1 MCTSPILIKN
11 RSRRYVDGVS
21 KMFFRVPC
29 GHCKECLKSQ
39 QDEWFVRA
47 FFEYLR
53 CKNCGGHVFF
63 PTFSYN
69 KEHLPIYSD
78 DVMDY
83 HIPCFS
89 YKHILSLRNKLRV
102 YLTREGY
109 DAKGLRFIITSEFG
123 GRRGRP
129 HYHALFFCPFDIRID
144 KFLQLLQKSWIY
156 GFVMVSKKHG
166 LEVRSVNGIQY
177 CMKYCS
183 KEQYW
188 TKKYG
193 VDKYIYG
200 LKDRIANG
208 DDEAEYILKD
218 FRKCLPKHYQ
228 SVGFG
233 MQLVDI
239 LSKDYDSLIDG
250 RIDLS
255 KFGFITKNKFKF
267 TIPRYIKRKILFDKD
282 EYNTDIPS
290 FINFDIFE
298 QSFKKMI
305 DDSLIRFS
313 YLQSFSAFQNHFEPL
328 RLSPYVLRNEWHKI
342 CYVRNHIKDMIIY
355 NLVYRDVPINKADK
369 AFGDI
374 KFYTDFDNALFFS
387 FNQKFNFDEPREMY
401 HSYLDCFPELF
412 TRDRYCFNDLPFFH
426 PIDEAI
432 KRIEN
437 LEEMMSRLAY
447 SAWLKDEE
455 DNADLYHSES
465 QTYAIY
471 ESSI

>member
-1 MCTSPILIKN
+1 MCTSPITIKN

-21 KMFFRVPC
+21 KMFFHVPC
-29 GHCKECLKSQ
+29 GHCKECMKAQ

-53 CKNCGGHVFF
+53 CKNAGGHVFF

-69 KEHLPIYSD
+69 KEHLPHYDD

-89 YKHILSLRNKLRV
+89 YKDILSFRNKLRV

-109 DAKGLRFIITSEFG
+109 DAKGLRFIIASEFG
-123 GRRGRP
+123 GKKGRP
-129 HYHALFFCPFDIRID
+129 HYHGLFFVPFDIRKD
-144 KFLQLLQKSWIY
+144 KFLELCRKAWIN
-156 GFVMVSKKHG
+156 GFVMVSKKG
-166 LEVRSVNGIQY
+166 LEIQSIKGIQY
-177 CMKYCS
+177 ATKYCS
-183 KEQYW
+183 KEQHW

-193 VDKYIYG
+193 VNKYIIG
-200 LKDRIANG
+200 LKDRISQG
-208 DDEAEYILKD
+208 DSEAELILQD

-239 LSKDYDSLIDG
+239 LSKDYDSLINCE
-250 RIDLS
+250 IDLS
-255 KFGFITKNKFKF
+255 KFGFVTSNKFKF
-267 TIPRYIKRKILFDKD
+267 PIPRYIRRKILFDKD

-290 FINFDIFE
+290 FINYDIFTAF
-298 QSFKKMI
+298 FKKNIEDMTK
-305 DDSLIRFS
+305 RFDYLKS
-313 YLQSFSAFQNHFEPL
+313 YSTFCNHYAPL

-342 CYVRNHIKDMIIY
+342 RIVRKHIYDMVVY
-355 NLVYRDVPINKADK
+355 NLVFRDVPITKTDK
-369 AFGDI
+369 AFADM
-374 KFYTDFDNALFFS
+374 KFYTNFDNALFFA
-387 FNQKFNFDEPREMY
+387 FNQKFNWDKPREMY
-401 HSYLDCFPELF
+401 HSYLDCFPEMF

-432 KRIEN
+432 LRIEN
-437 LEEMMSRLAY
+437 LEEMLSRLSY

-455 DNADLYHSES
+455 DNANLYHTDS
-465 QTYAIY
+465 QIYEIY
-471 ESSI
+471 ESFT